1 MTRPNNIPLLGLCA
15 IAALALALWLLL
27 ADGGGD
33 VHAPEANTPATA
45 LDTQAALDV
54 PLSAKAEGD
63 TGTLPLPEKTANLD
77 QTDKRGFEE
86 TTAETEEPALVPVY
100 GALVRRGGAIARFEL
115 LDAHA
120 RQL

>member
-86 TTAETEEPALVPVY
+86 TTAETEASLAASTKCSMLRCSNCGLIRLFV
-100 GALVRRGGAIARFEL
+100 
-115 LDAHA
+115 
-120 RQL
+120 